1 MKKKLLNFHSSKQ
14 LHSSIKK
21 LKKKNAM
28 EISIAAVPN
37 CYFLSSENQKDNI
50 AYNSISP
57 IKKLS
62 ESADTH

>member
-1 MKKKLLNFHSSKQ
+1 
-14 LHSSIKK
+14 
-21 LKKKNAM
+21 M